1 MELHNGINK
10 MDALK
15 RLHSYS
21 HNILIYNIFLF
32 VRLQ

>member
-15 RLHSYS
+15 RLH
-21 HNILIYNIFLF
+21 NILIYNIFLL